1 MVDENTKA
9 VLKALS
15 DIRKE
20 CKRIADTLESQTQF
34 MIRKEKTNGRER
46 RDEDEPRGEISE

>member
-1 MVDENTKA
+1 MINENTKA

-20 CKRIADTLESQTQF
+20 CKRIADTLESQIQF
-34 MIRKEKTNGRER
+34 IIRKEKTNGRER
-46 RDEDEPRGEISE
+46 RDKDEPRGEISE